1 MAAKSINMNF
11 EQSQT
16 IPREFVENNMIF
28 LGLLIVQN
36 KLKEKTKE
44 SLAKYA
50 EADLRMLMATGDNI
64 LTGICLSKDCNLVSQ
79 NKEMISCEIENEN
92 RNEILKWKKLEDDEG
107 QEVTNHENTREN
119 PYNHDD
125 SINPMMISKSQINL
139 MEENS
144 FLENTPNNIYELYPP
159 ENFNLNDSNKEK
171 KHIPSITPPQSPFK
185 NYT

>member
-64 LTGICLSKDCNLVSQ
+64 LTAICVSKDCNLVSQ

-92 RNEILKWKKLEDDEG
+92 RNEI
-107 QEVTNHENTREN
+107 
-119 PYNHDD
+119 
-125 SINPMMISKSQINL
+125 
-139 MEENS
+139 
-144 FLENTPNNIYELYPP
+144 
-159 ENFNLNDSNKEK
+159 
-171 KHIPSITPPQSPFK
+171 
-185 NYT
+185 